1 MSDCAVIESG
11 ARLPKIP
18 ADVSVFVSSTFRDM
32 QDERDALRDLVL
44 PGLRETVSEYGV
56 GADFVDLRWGV
67 DTSDVSES
75 EQDAKVLKTCFEEI
89 DRCEP
94 FFLLLLGD
102 RYGYVP
108 GDGGPSVTER
118 EVEYALSHAKAGR
131 LLFCFRSIENKGSLT
146 PAQRKAFLDPS
157 GEQALQALKTHL
169 RSTYPDSVLD
179 YRVRILEDGS
189 YDLAEFC
196 AGALSALRELVH
208 KELGEPPA
216 RRFSPLDVER
226 AYHRRYAHELSSSFV
241 GRKEIVAN
249 LTEFCMRREPRLLLI
264 QGEPGVGKT
273 ALLAR
278 VACQLETSCLTV
290 PVFCGMGL
298 ETTDD
303 LGVLRYL
310 VRSLDAG
317 VDLNALY
324 RMDYPSLCEAFSI
337 ALRNRAAE
345 GQVAVIVDGLDQLLC
360 AGHEPLGWVPDPL
373 PEGCR
378 ILCTSIPVER
388 GVDAG
393 RVDWRSR
400 SLEGMSERD
409 ARQVVAAIC
418 TASHKP
424 ELPEPV
430 VALLMAKALRSE
442 LASPLYLSLVV
453 RYLLTLSKRDYDEI
467 EKERSLMGSSP
478 MQAQIS
484 VMTSLLAE
492 LPVDCEGM
500 YEELVR
506 RISGAMGLSGYPQFL
521 FALAASRHGL
531 RVEDLAGA
539 IGNSFDPAAF
549 ARFRQ
554 MLPGNFIQR
563 TRMEW
568 DFAHQSFRRMLWAR
582 HRDEVLSMNRD
593 VMAPYLFRRAWFVG
607 EPLPGCEAP
616 VYAASS
622 RDAFIDEEVMHHLYL
637 ADDAG
642 SAADLLCRK
651 DLVER
656 PSERRKVD
664 VFHDEISWWPVARCV
679 LEGFAD
685 IYSLEAKKPFE
696 DTFAYKTICAMHGR
710 PPEDWYMLCL
720 MVDRTGLYWFPQTH
734 GVNPGRA
741 LQLYEAMLAEVE
753 SSLPQSD
760 TGLAVRA
767 MLYCEAANIL
777 NMNPEALGRDVPDR
791 QQKTIAYAERAL
803 RLWQGY
809 DQHAVTKRFGG
820 LGFNIFP
827 RASHTLSSMYP
838 EVGRYE
844 DAFRCAK
851 DYLTYTLNDESR
863 DQTSLGYRLD
873 LIPGYSAACDALFQ
887 ARRGREAVGYR
898 DELVRILLDIDEAEL
913 TDAFSVSNV
922 QAGWLVSSTI
932 SETIGEVA
940 EARAYGYKSFQL
952 LMKTHRLWPNY
963 LGSPELML
971 RALSSIRAFGAIV
984 ELDKESREQLERS
997 YLSYADYMGEAIRNA
1012 RFSLGGQTLTERFIE
1027 LGLSDDVVGMAYRS
1041 ECFMPSAHRHV
1052 IGEDIDRLEKRDRL
1066 DLLYASYEEF
1076 RGRYEVSDEIFGS
1089 LERSLEYRID
1099 SPMGSIVNY
1108 RLPWEER
1115 LKMVREVKPAR
1126 VRAIEVGVF
1135 DDETPVEDRTDAR
1148 LAEIAAANKDLRRV
1162 YANLT
1167 GRYDYLEERE
1177 TGLLKRYL
1185 RVSRELKKRPSQ
1197 YFDAREHAHACLR
1210 IGSLDQRR
1218 VCEVEAY
1225 KALLGGTEALLV
1237 SRELAEDIKLLA
1249 EGEEAARMME
1259 EGDERNRLR
1268 AQCYGGMA
1276 EMRSALPL
1284 DGNPEKKEFVLDA
1297 LWHAMTEIRLIKKK
1311 TDEDRKFCHYVESR
1325 YRQLKGHSDAK
1336 VQAIDGSCNQ
1346 G

>member
-75 EQDAKVLKTCFEEI
+75 EQDVKVLKTCFEEI

-131 LLFCFRSIENKGSLT
+131 LLFCFRSIENKGSLA
-146 PAQRKAFLDPS
+146 PAQRKTFLDPL
-157 GEQALQALKTHL
+157 GEQALQALKTRL

-196 AGALSALRELVH
+196 AGALSALCELVH

-241 GRKEIVAN
+241 GREAIVAN
-249 LTEFCMRREPRLLLI
+249 LAEFCMRREPRLLLI

-298 ETTDD
+298 ETADD

-337 ALRNRAAE
+337 ALRNRATE

-360 AGHEPLGWVPDPL
+360 SGHEPLGWVPDPL

-393 RVDWRSR
+393 RVDWRTR

-409 ARQVVAAIC
+409 ARRVVTAIC

-467 EKERSLMGSSP
+467 ERERSLMGSSP

-506 RISGAMGLSGYPQFL
+506 RISEAMGLSGYPQFL

-531 RVEDLAGA
+531 RIEDLAGTL
-539 IGNSFDPAAF
+539 GNSFDPATF

-582 HRDEVLSMNRD
+582 HRDEVLSMNRN
-593 VMAPYLFRRAWFVG
+593 VLAPYLFRRAWFVG
-607 EPLPGCEAP
+607 EPLPGCGAP

-622 RDAFIDEEVMHHLYL
+622 RDAFIDDEVMYHLYL

-642 SAADLLCRK
+642 TAADLLCRR

-656 PSERRKVD
+656 PSGRRKVD
-664 VFHDEISWWPVARCV
+664 VFHDEIGWLPVARCI

-696 DTFAYKTICAMHGR
+696 DTFAYKTICAMRGR
-710 PPEDWYMLCL
+710 SPEDWYMLCL

-741 LQLYEAMLAEVE
+741 LQLYEVMLAEVE

-803 RLWQGY
+803 RLWRSY
-809 DQHAVTKRFGG
+809 DQHVVTERLGGFGV
-820 LGFNIFP
+820 NISP
-827 RASHTLSSMYP
+827 RASHTLSSMYL
-838 EVGRYE
+838 EVSRYE
-844 DAFRCAK
+844 DALRCAK
-851 DYLTYTLNDESR
+851 DYLTYTLNDERR
-863 DQTSLGYRLD
+863 DQTSLGYRMD
-873 LIPGYSAACDALFQ
+873 LISGYSVACDALLR
-887 ARRGREAVGYR
+887 AGRGKEAAGYR
-898 DELVRILLDIDEAEL
+898 DELTRILLDIDGAEL
-913 TDAFSVSNV
+913 TDAFCMSNV
-922 QAGWLVSSTI
+922 QAGWYVAFAT
-932 SETIGEVA
+932 SETIGELA

-952 LMKTHRLWPNY
+952 LMKIHRLWPNY
-963 LGSPELML
+963 LEPSQLML
-971 RALSSIRAFGAIV
+971 RALSVTGAFGAIV
-984 ELDKESREQLERS
+984 ELDKESRKQLERC
-997 YLSYADYMGEAIRNA
+997 YLSYVANMGEAIRNA
-1012 RFSLGGQTLTERFIE
+1012 RFLLGGQALTERFIE
-1027 LGLSDDVVGMAYRS
+1027 LGLSEDVVGIAYRS
-1041 ECFMPSAHRHV
+1041 ECFMPSAHKHV
-1052 IGEDIDRLEKRDRL
+1052 IGEDVDRLEKRDHL

-1076 RGRYEVSDEIFGS
+1076 RSRYEVSDEILGS

-1126 VRAIEVGVF
+1126 AHAIEVGVF

-1148 LAEIAAANKDLRRV
+1148 LAEIAAANKELRRV

-1185 RVSRELKKRPSQ
+1185 RVSRELKKRSSQ
-1197 YFDAREHAHACLR
+1197 YFDAREHARACLL
-1210 IGSLDQRR
+1210 IGSQDQRR
-1218 VCEVEAY
+1218 VCEVETY
-1225 KALLGGTEALLV
+1225 KALLRGHEILPV
-1237 SRELAEDIKLLA
+1237 NKELAEDMKLLA

-1268 AQCYGGMA
+1268 ALCYGCIA
-1276 EMRSALPL
+1276 DICSVFPL
-1284 DGNPEKKEFVLDA
+1284 EDNPEKKRFVLDT
-1297 LWHAMTEIRLIKKK
+1297 LGRAMVGIHLIKEK
-1311 TDEDRKFCHYVESR
+1311 TDEDRKFSRRVESR
-1325 YRQLKGHSDAK
+1325 YRQLKGHSGAE
-1336 VQAIDGSCNQ
+1336 VQAVDGSCNQ